1 MIVVVGSRHDRVAG
15 HLVGSLPRAA
25 LCSAEDLLAPGWVWP
40 SHDATG
46 RTWVVEGRC
55 VADREVSGVFVR
67 RAAVYPDEL
76 LHVQPE
82 DRAYLAAECH
92 AFAIYVLATTGATV
106 LNGVGEGP
114 GDGAIGDEAVRPEQW
129 MPAAVANGLTLA
141 PLRLTSDPHRRR
153 RLTTSVVE
161 VVGDETFGVAGD
173 ACHRGAARLA
183 GALGM
188 RWAACVFDGRSRLAA
203 VTTAAAPSEAAIGA
217 LAGVLGG
224 ERR

>member
-40 SHDATG
+40 AGTATG
-46 RTWVVEGRC
+46 RTWVVDGRC
-55 VADREVSGVFVR
+55 VPDRDVSGVFVR
-67 RAAVYPDEL
+67 RGAVYPDEL

-92 AFAIYVLATTGATV
+92 AFMIFVLATTAATV
-106 LNGVGEGP
+106 LNGVGEGT

-129 MPAAVANGLTLA
+129 MPAAVASGLTLA
-141 PLRLTSDPHRRR
+141 PLRLTSDPRRER
-153 RLTTSVVE
+153 QLTTSVVE
-161 VVGDETFGVAGD
+161 VVGAETFGPAGD

-188 RWAACVFDGRSRLAA
+188 QWATCVFDGRSRLAA
-203 VTTAAAPSEAAIGA
+203 VTTAAVPSDAAIGA

-224 ERR
+224 GRR